1 MYLGIDVGTGGVRC
15 AVCTPDGRCV
25 ASGAAGLKDAEVP
38 NLPLGRHEQQPDAWW
53 RALSNCLRSMKG
65 KAPFGDIAALSVDST
80 SGTVLF
86 LDAANRPLR
95 PALMYN
101 DSRAVEQSRRVNDAA
116 GEFTDRHGYRFNASF
131 ALAKIL
137 WVKEREPNVFAK
149 TTRICHPA
157 DYVAGRIRG
166 DYSVTD
172 TSNALKTGCDLFDGT
187 WPEFIS
193 GGLGIPVEKLPRLVA
208 PGTPTGN
215 VCRSAARDL
224 ALSENTIVV
233 AGCTDG
239 TAGFLASG
247 AAGEGQWASVL
258 GTTLVLRGISKSIVK
273 DPAGRIYCHRHP
285 DGWWLPGAACTVGGE
300 CLIVHFPRRD
310 LTQLD
315 RLAVESPLTDL
326 IYYPLVRRG
335 ERFPFVNPNAE
346 GFLSRKPANQVE
358 LHMACLEG
366 VAFVERWAMDVFAEL
381 GADVTGPVHATGG
394 GAKSGLWLSIRA
406 SVLGRE
412 MQVPEHSGCEIG
424 AVTLAAA
431 PDCGSVSEACRR
443 IVRIRHSIGPDAALR
458 KHYDHK
464 YAEFR
469 RLCTERGYV

>member
-15 AVCTPDGRCV
+15 AVYTLGGQCV
-25 ASGAAGLKDAEVP
+25 ATGSSALRDAEVP

-53 RALSNCLRSMKG
+53 RALCNCLRSMKG
-65 KAPFGDIAALSVDST
+65 KARLGDVVALSVDST

-86 LDAANRPLR
+86 LDGAGRPLR

-101 DSRAVEQSRRVNDAA
+101 DSRSIEQSRRVNAAA
-116 GEFTDRHGYRFNASF
+116 GDFIARHGYRFNASF
-131 ALAKIL
+131 GLSKIL
-137 WVKEREPNVFAK
+137 WVKEKEPNVFAK
-149 TTRICHPA
+149 TVRICHPA

-166 DYSVTD
+166 DVSFTD

-193 GGLGIPVEKLPRLVA
+193 KDLGIPAEKLLRLVA
-208 PGTPTGN
+208 PGTPTGT
-215 VCRSAARDL
+215 VCRGASRDL
-224 ALSENTIVV
+224 GLSEKTVVV

-247 AAGEGQWASVL
+247 AAGEGRWASVL

-300 CLIVHFPRRD
+300 CLMVHFPNRD
-310 LTQLD
+310 LAALD
-315 RLAVESPLTDL
+315 RLALESPLTDL

-335 ERFPFVNPNAE
+335 ERFPFVNPTAE
-346 GFLSRKPANQVE
+346 GFMTRKPESEVE

-366 VAFVERWAMDVFAEL
+366 VAFVERWAMDVFGSL
-381 GADVTGPVHATGG
+381 GADVSGPVFTTGG
-394 GAKSGLWLSIRA
+394 GARSGLWLSVRA

-412 MQVPEHSGCEIG
+412 LHVPEHSGCEFG
-424 AVTLAAA
+424 AAALAAA
-431 PDCGSVSEACRR
+431 PDCGSVSEACQRV
-443 IVRIRHSIGPDAALR
+443 VRIRHTIGPDPAIR
-458 KHYDHK
+458 KHYDDK

-469 RLCTERGYV
+469 RECARRGYQ